1 MLTGID
7 HLVVVVPELGEAVR
21 RYQGLGFAPV
31 PGGRHPHGTHNAL
44 IALADGAYL
53 ELIAFWEP
61 TPAHRW
67 WAPLQA
73 GGGLVDLC
81 LATNDLASDVA
92 AWRAAGV
99 AIDDPRPFRRVRPD
113 GYEVR
118 WRLAIP
124 QGADRGV
131 APFLIEDD
139 TPRAE
144 RVPRQTA
151 HANGAAGIA
160 TVTIAVAELT
170 APRRWYAAALGR
182 PGVELARDD
191 LAATG
196 VRFTIGPHAI
206 DLVTPRPA
214 VAGPLRAWLTA
225 RGPSPF
231 SAALYTT
238 GSDLASL
245 TIR

>member
-1 MLTGID
+1 VLTAID
-7 HLVVVVPELGEAVR
+7 HLVVVVPDLDEAVR
-21 RYQGLGFAPV
+21 RWQGRGFAPV

-44 IALADGAYL
+44 IALADGSYV

-67 WAPLQA
+67 WKPLQA
-73 GGGLVDLC
+73 GGGLIDVC
-81 LATNDLASDVA
+81 LATDDLAADIA

-99 AIDDPRPFRRVRPD
+99 AMDDPRPFRRVRPD

-124 QGADRGV
+124 QGAHRGV

-139 TPRAE
+139 TPRTE
-144 RVPRQTA
+144 RVPHQTA
-151 HANGAAGIA
+151 HANGAAGVASI
-160 TVTIAVAELT
+160 TLAVPDLAE
-170 APRRWYAAALGR
+170 PYRWYAGALGR
-182 PGVELARDD
+182 PGVEIAGDD
-191 LAATG
+191 LDATG
-196 VRFTIGPHAI
+196 VRFAVGPHAI
-206 DLVTPRPA
+206 DLVTPHP
-214 VAGPLRAWLTA
+214 VGAGLLHAWLTA

-231 SAALYTT
+231 SATLYAT
-238 GSDLASL
+238 GSDRASL

>member
-1 MLTGID
+1 
-7 HLVVVVPELGEAVR
+7 VVVVPALDEAVR
-21 RYQGLGFAPV
+21 RWQALGFAPV

-73 GGGLVDLC
+73 GGGLVDVC
-81 LATNDLASDVA
+81 LATDDLAADVA
-92 AWRAAGV
+92 AWRSAGV

-124 QGADRGV
+124 QGAHRGV

-151 HANGAAGIA
+151 HPNGAAGVA
-160 TVTIAVAELT
+160 SLAIAVAALAT
-170 APRRWYAAALGR
+170 PRRWYAAALDQ
-182 PGVELARDD
+182 PGVEVARDD

-206 DLVTPRPA
+206 DLVTSPA
-214 VAGPLRAWLTA
+214 LRSPQLTA
-225 RGPSPF
+225 
-231 SAALYTT
+231 ALNTT

-245 TIR
+245 AIR